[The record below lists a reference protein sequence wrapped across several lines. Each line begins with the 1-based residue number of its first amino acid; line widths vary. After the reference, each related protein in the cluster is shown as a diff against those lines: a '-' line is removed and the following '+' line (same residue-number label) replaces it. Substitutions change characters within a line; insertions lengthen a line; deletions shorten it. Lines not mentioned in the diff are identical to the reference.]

1 MKSYMNRDK
10 IVKNASLLFLGV
22 LIILLFGT
30 SLTLLWNWLMPDL
43 FGIQKISLIQG
54 FGVFALSKI
63 IFGGFS
69 GESKDKKDKK
79 KMNDYNQVDL
89 RKTSINSHSNNI
101 YDDLFEKW
109 WTEEGQSIFEK
120 YLNEVDKG
128 E

>member
-1 MKSYMNRDK
+1 MNRDK

>member
-1 MKSYMNRDK
+1 MNRDK

-79 KMNDYNQVDL
+79 KMNDYKQVDL